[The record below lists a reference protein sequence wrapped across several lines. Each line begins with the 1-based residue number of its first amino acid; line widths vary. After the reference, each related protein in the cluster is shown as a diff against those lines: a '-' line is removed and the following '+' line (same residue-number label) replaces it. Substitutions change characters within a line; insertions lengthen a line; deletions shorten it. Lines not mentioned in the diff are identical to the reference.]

1 MKFSGGIRY
10 TVPTYI
16 APEKVHAFLK
26 IRFRVGDVMT
36 NRKVVLYLNGK
47 AVSAK
52 KRRVMA
58 PGEMEE
64 IVLTE
69 KLLKKYP
76 DVTDLEIKVEED
88 A

>member
-1 MKFSGGIRY
+1 MPN
-10 TVPTYI
+10 TVDTSRI
-16 APEKVHAFLK
+16 GEWLK

-36 NRKVVLYLNGK
+36 NRKVVLYIDGEPVLK
-47 AVSAK
+47 K

-64 IVLTE
+64 LVLT
-69 KLLKKYP
+69 KKALLAH
-76 DVTDLEIKVEED
+76 TDIKSIEIKVEED